1 MPKAEPLSWAR
12 RVRLPSLGAALVLAS
27 VSQPAGAAL
36 VVLSGGE
43 VVKSF
48 GYEVVGENARLTF
61 ETGGA
66 ITLPLDRVERV
77 LDDEVVPAP
86 PATATPVPAEEPSFA
101 FQFDP
106 QHPVPAVAYG
116 AVIYEAA
123 KKHSLNPALVAA
135 VVRTESGGR
144 VKAVSRKG
152 ACGLMQIMPATGKRF
167 GLRRADLFDAGKNVD
182 AGSRYLAWLLNRY
195 DGDLSKSLAAYN
207 AGEGTV
213 DRYGGV
219 PPYRETRG
227 YVQRIFSLLGLGNG
241 AGSPGSTA
249 PAAATSVVASL
260 R

>member
-1 MPKAEPLSWAR
+1 VPKAEPLPWAR
-12 RVRLPSLGAALVLAS
+12 MARLSSVCAALLLAS
-27 VSQPAGAAL
+27 ASQPVAAAL

-48 GYEVVGENARLTF
+48 RYEVVGENARLTF

-77 LDDEVVPAP
+77 VDDEVEPTVAEPAAAP
-86 PATATPVPAEEPSFA
+86 SVEPGFA

-106 QHPVPAVAYG
+106 QHPVPADPYG

-123 KKHSLNPALVAA
+123 KKHALNPALVAA

-167 GLRRADLFDAGKNVD
+167 GLRRAELFDAGKNVD
-182 AGSRYLAWLLNRY
+182 AGSRYLAWLLDRY

-227 YVQRIFSLLGLGNG
+227 YVQRVFSLLGLAAGA
-241 AGSPGSTA
+241 AGSATPATA
-249 PAAATSVVASL
+249 TAAVASL
-260 R
+260 SR